1 MMSKRR
7 QAAADAEEHVCE
19 LIAEARKEWILVRP
33 YSRYAAL
40 DGLAYSRDT
49 KKIAA
54 VFEVKCRNMS
64 LNDMANTHDFA
75 MLVEL
80 NKLLDLQAASKMWG
94 VPSYMYF
101 YLAKD
106 GVVYEMPI
114 TNDRAEKICNSSLTE
129 TTSAPRTIDGG
140 HVLKEVSKI
149 KLEGATIIST
159 SATKRTI

>member
-1 MMSKRR
+1 MMSERR
-7 QAAADAEEHVCE
+7 QAAAEAEEHVCE

-33 YSRYAAL
+33 YNRYAAL

-64 LNDMANTHDFA
+64 QAEIANKYEYEL
-75 MLVEL
+75 MVESH
-80 NKLLDLQAASKMWG
+80 KLQDLQSASKMWG
-94 VPSYMYF
+94 VPSYMYY

-106 GVVYEMPI
+106 GVVYEVPI
-114 TNDRAEKICNSSLTE
+114 TNDRGEKICQ
-129 TTSAPRTIDGG
+129 SAPPTTTAAPKTIDGG
-140 HVLKEVSKI
+140 IAIKTVSKI
-149 KLEGATIIST
+149 KLDGCTYLST